1 LQAVVGSS
9 SALPVT
15 SGFTGQAPRRT
26 ASGLTL
32 LAWDDELSRLT
43 TQLTTPAQG
52 AVTAQRFLA
61 ETATLLG
68 ERSGVARSFLV
79 AMPRTVD
86 PDVAALRQLLTTLS
100 QTPWVQF
107 VTTGDLQQSAATQD
121 PVASTSKGNWDL
133 GGGPQLD
140 ATRLARIADERK
152 AADEIATVLGPDGQ
166 SFGER
171 WKSALDQLTSVRW
184 RSDAGQLARLEA
196 SVNAAAAAATNGI
209 SVADQT
215 TNFLAD
221 EGTLQI
227 VVVNDLS
234 VPVEGVRLVLA
245 PANPRLR
252 IIAQPDAVDIGA
264 KSRAVVAVRAE
275 ALAAGLVPV
284 DATGHRSDCRAR
296 SPCAPIHPATRST
309 SSAARCCC
317 SSWSS
322 ASSARS
328 GGRGP
333 HRRHPPLRPRNR
345 TMCPHR
351 RIRRSRRTRPTP
363 RRMTTTIR
371 REPPREWTA

>member
-1 LQAVVGSS
+1 
-9 SALPVT
+9 
-15 SGFTGQAPRRT
+15 
-26 ASGLTL
+26 
-32 LAWDDELSRLT
+32 
-43 TQLTTPAQG
+43 
-52 AVTAQRFLA
+52 
-61 ETATLLG
+61 
-68 ERSGVARSFLV
+68 
-79 AMPRTVD
+79 
-86 PDVAALRQLLTTLS
+86 
-100 QTPWVQF
+100 
-107 VTTGDLQQSAATQD
+107 
-121 PVASTSKGNWDL
+121 VASTSKGNWDL

-284 DATGHRSDCRAR
+284 DATLTTSDGTPIGLPGTITVRAN
-296 SPCAPIHPATRST
+296 PPGYTFYII
-309 SSAARCCC
+309 
-317 SSWSS
+317 
-322 ASSARS
+322 
-328 GGRGP
+328 GGAVLLLILVFGIVRTV
-333 HRRHPPLRPRNR
+333 RRPR
-345 TMCPHR
+345 TPPAPPP
-351 RIRRSRRTRPTP
+351 IAPPKPDIVPTP
-363 RRMTTTIR
+363 EDPAVAADPANAT
-371 REPPREWTA
+371 